1 MSQLRRKREVIEP
14 HINVAR
20 NTKTK
25 ITNDNPKRSVARP
38 EKEEIKASVQK
49 IFVRSV
55 SLLRPTLASNIIETS
70 GKTLKDKLLLQEELI
85 LRSKM
90 FYILNLI

>member
-1 MSQLRRKREVIEP
+1 MSQLRRKREVIVP
-14 HINVAR
+14 HLNVAR

-25 ITNDNPKRSVARP
+25 ITNDNPKRSVTIP

-55 SLLRPTLASNIIETS
+55 SLLRPTLASNSIEST
-70 GKTLKDKLLLQEELI
+70 GKTLKEKLLLQEDLT
-85 LRSKM
+85 LQSKI
-90 FYILNLI
+90 FYIKCLI